1 MAEVLLS
8 EGEQIDGALSR
19 LKRAVSG
26 EGFLKLIKNQR
37 RVGFQTTSQKKR
49 LKSKKAQKRWL
60 KIERERNKNFDPLDQ
75 RDGEKLCQQ
84 DHSAFRGDIN
94 WATSDSTWNPDL
106 MPVKLSTAE
115 SLDGAFSRSRQSV
128 LGFGRN
134 HNYDPNVPS
143 THVCVIIEFMHQ
155 RKRSLVVVKGFEDDN
170 KTPRTFHQFPGGGV
184 YLGEG
189 ETPEQA
195 TVRETK
201 EEIGIDIKEPTKDD
215 IVFIDHQG
223 LHTFICFYVVV
234 VGGEIK
240 KGIEIFEV
248 KAFSLKELEASL
260 KIGAMRILSRNHAN
274 SFEALEAFLEKRKKS
289 AMEAENV

>member
-19 LKRAVSG
+19 LKRAVNG

-37 RVGFQTTSQKKR
+37 FVGAQTTSQKKR
-49 LKSKKAQKRWL
+49 IKGRLARRRWL
-60 KIERERNKNFDPLDQ
+60 KLQGRRNFNSDPLDQ
-75 RDGEKLCQQ
+75 HDADKVRQQ
-84 DHSAFRGDIN
+84 DHPAFRSDIN
-94 WATSDSTWNPDL
+94 WATSDFTWSPDL
-106 MPVKLSTAE
+106 TPVKLPSATE
-115 SLDGAFSRSRQSV
+115 VFKDAFGRSRQSV

-201 EEIGIDIKEPTKDD
+201 EEIGIYIKEPTKDD

-223 LHTFICFYVVV
+223 LHTF
-234 VGGEIK
+234 
-240 KGIEIFEV
+240 
-248 KAFSLKELEASL
+248 
-260 KIGAMRILSRNHAN
+260 
-274 SFEALEAFLEKRKKS
+274 
-289 AMEAENV
+289 